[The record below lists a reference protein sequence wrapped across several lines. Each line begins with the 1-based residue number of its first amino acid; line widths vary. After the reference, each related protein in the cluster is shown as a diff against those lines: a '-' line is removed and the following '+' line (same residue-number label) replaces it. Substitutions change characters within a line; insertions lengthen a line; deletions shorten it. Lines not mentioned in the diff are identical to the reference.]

1 MHPGIRLVTA
11 VVLLGLVFVSGVHY
25 DTAEADHWPYPTPEE
40 LETAPDQHS
49 DQRVFLFGTVERL
62 DETAGTARIRVESDE
77 GPFVVDVTGFET
89 ERDVR
94 PGGTVQIVGE
104 FQPGYSDCCQSCRI
118 HRTTAYGRTGTQ
130 LQQSLYV
137 VSAERVRVANS
148 AGSSLLYKYVVS
160 VIAALLVLI
169 LFFRYWRADV
179 GMLSFEAR

>member
-1 MHPGIRLVTA
+1 MRPGIRLVTA

-104 FQPGYSDCCQSCRI
+104 FQPGYI
-118 HRTTAYGRTGTQ
+118 VA
-130 LQQSLYV
+130 
-137 VSAERVRVANS
+137 AERVRVVNS

-169 LFFRYWRADV
+169 VFFRYWRADV